1 MKKYYSRNDICKIL
15 IQVIGDFANENEIQI
30 DLGLQEE
37 TRLYGGDSVFDSMAL
52 VSLIVYV
59 EEILEEKTGESLI
72 LADEK
77 AMSRRTS
84 PFLKVGLLADYIFEL
99 LTVTKD

>member
-1 MKKYYSRNDICKIL
+1 MEKKYSRNEICDLL
-15 IQVIGDFANENEIQI
+15 IHAIDVFASENEIQV
-30 DLGLQEE
+30 DLGLKEE
-37 TRLYGGDSVFDSMAL
+37 TRLFGADSVFDSMAL

-59 EEILEEKTGESLI
+59 EEILEEKTGKSLI

-99 LTVTKD
+99 LTESKD